1 MSVYAKEYIHIQF
14 FMILG
19 RKFWRERAPKYNL
32 FFFYSLPF
40 LSQIL
45 ESVKCWLEFS
55 GKDFSITD
63 WEFVLLSGSGS
74 CPTGP
79 CLKG

>member
-1 MSVYAKEYIHIQF
+1 MCTHS
-14 FMILG
+14 ILHDIG
-19 RKFWRERAPKYNL
+19 KKVLKRERAPKYNSFL
-32 FFFYSLPF
+32 FYSLPF

-55 GKDFSITD
+55 GKKFSVTD
-63 WEFVLLSGSGS
+63 WEFVLQSRSGS